1 MLNMKRIIILIA
13 LSVTA
18 RLWSDEPLQE
28 HVEVV
33 GRFFAA
39 EPNSKN
45 ILIVDRR
52 QIEQSRAPSIA
63 ALLNQLPALNV
74 SRRGADDSS
83 FDLSMRGSHFE
94 QIQVLVNGIPF
105 NNPQTGHFNTDFP
118 FSLQDIERI
127 EIIRGGNST
136 GFGAGAFA
144 GVINFVLKTDS
155 RSRLGITAGEKDYR
169 SLYVATGHEF
179 GRFSLSASLRRQTA
193 DGFYLGREFDQT
205 QALLHLQ
212 YKKNDFYSELQGG
225 WLDKSFGAA
234 GFYAPYPSWEQI
246 RSGYYALRLGNSG
259 PKWQYQLYQAFV
271 NHDDYFLLD
280 RYRPNWYVG
289 DHVTKQI
296 LAGFFLNTA
305 SGPWIIHAG
314 ADSQWENMDSRSMG
328 NHDRQRGSLHA
339 RLEWTAPVAGKQPSP
354 FGFDGG
360 MRIDFVSKNS
370 AALTWR
376 VGVFHWLSP
385 ALQLKGGYG
394 VSLRYPSFTELYYQ
408 TPGNFGDP
416 ALLPE
421 RSRNAEISLTAFSAR
436 RAISWSGDLTF
447 FYRRQLQ
454 TIDWVRQTPESPWQ
468 VVNIASNDI
477 AGCETVQHWQI
488 AATTIGAGMERL
500 WVINDQTRFESKYSL
515 RFPDQRYF
523 FSLQQS
529 LLSWLTGNITYQ
541 YKHIYKTSFSGHFCD
556 VVLTAALG
564 KWRVSLRAENIFD
577 TRIEEIPGVK
587 ISGRWVYLSLTM

>member
-1 MLNMKRIIILIA
+1 MKKLIILLLLA
-13 LSVTA
+13 VSLRV
-18 RLWSDEPLQE
+18 WSDEPLQE
-28 HVEVV
+28 RVEVV
-33 GRFFAA
+33 GRYFAA

-45 ILIVDRR
+45 IIIVDRR
-52 QIEQSRAPSIA
+52 QIEQSRASSIA

-144 GVINFVLKTDS
+144 GVINFVLKSDS
-155 RSRLGITAGEKDYR
+155 KLRLGITTGEKDYH
-169 SLYVATGHEF
+169 SLYLAAGHEL
-179 GRFSLSASLRRQTA
+179 GRFSLSASLRRQDT
-193 DGFYLGREFDQT
+193 DGFYQGREFAQT
-205 QALLHLQ
+205 QASLRLH
-212 YKKNDFYSELQGG
+212 YKKNNFYSDLQGG
-225 WLDKSFGAA
+225 WLDKAFGAA

-246 RSGYYALRLGNSG
+246 HSGYYSLRLGNSG
-259 PKWQYQLYQAFV
+259 PKWQYQAYQAFV

-280 RYRPNWYVG
+280 RNRPNWNVG

-296 LAGFFLNTA
+296 LAGFFLSTS
-305 SGPWIIHAG
+305 SGPWTMRAG

-328 NHDRQRGSLHA
+328 HHDRQRGSLHA
-339 RLEWTAPVAGKQPSP
+339 RLEWTAPGTKDRPIR

-360 MRIDFVSKNS
+360 VRADFVSQNS
-370 AALTWR
+370 PALTWR
-376 VGVFHWLSP
+376 VGAFHWLTPS
-385 ALQLKGGYG
+385 LQLKGGYG
-394 VSLRYPSFTELYYQ
+394 VSLRYPSFTELYYHA
-408 TPGNFGDP
+408 PGNFGDP

-421 RSRNAEISLTAFSAR
+421 QSRNAEISLTAFSAR

-454 TIDWVRQTPESPWQ
+454 TIDWVRMTPEFPWQ
-468 VVNIASNDI
+468 AVNIDSNDI
-477 AGCETVQHWQI
+477 AGCEMVQRWQI
-488 AATTIGAGMERL
+488 TATTIVAGIEWL
-500 WVINDQTRFESKYSL
+500 WVIADQTRFQSKYSL
-515 RFPDQRYF
+515 RFPDRRYF
-523 FSLQQS
+523 LSLQQP
-529 LLSWLTGNITYQ
+529 LLRWLTCKVDYQ

-564 KWRVSLRAENIFD
+564 KWCVSLRAENLFD

-587 ISGRWVYLSLTM
+587 ISGRWLYISLTL